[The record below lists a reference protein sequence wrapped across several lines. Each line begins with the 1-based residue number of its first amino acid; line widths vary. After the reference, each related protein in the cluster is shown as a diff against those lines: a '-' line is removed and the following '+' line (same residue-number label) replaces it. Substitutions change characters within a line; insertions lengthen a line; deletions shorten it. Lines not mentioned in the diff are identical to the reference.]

1 MRRRRESNRRVVSE
15 LDAQATGTTFAFPL
29 AEERRLA
36 KMVLLVDRDLDCGQ
50 AIAAVLRRSG
60 DVVHVVR
67 NRSQALQLLRRWR
80 FTLAIVDLF
89 VDGGGLELAR
99 EIARQVPR
107 VMLCLGAA
115 LPEDELLEAAL
126 GFPVHRKSALPD
138 LLKDPFASSSGEES
152 APTHRGSRRP
162 LPAASGLAPA
172 PGAHVRG
179 RQRRSH

>member
-1 MRRRRESNRRVVSE
+1 
-15 LDAQATGTTFAFPL
+15 
-29 AEERRLA
+29 
-36 KMVLLVDRDLDCGQ
+36 MVLLVDRDLDCGQ

-99 EIARQVPR
+99 ELARQVPR
-107 VMLCLGAA
+107 VMLCLGAS

-152 APTHRGSRRP
+152 VPTHRGSRRP
-162 LPAASGLAPA
+162 LPVANGPAPA

-179 RQRRSH
+179 RPPRRSH